1 MSEKIFNYFD
11 HYESVVLRG
20 RSMRTDSDSPT
31 QSRAADAISKWP
43 SHLVIVRHAE
53 SERNIWKEIATAKG
67 ELVYGGEVRDMDVPL
82 TPDGERQAVATGEG
96 LVVEHKFDRVFVSPF
111 KRTMET
117 ARLMIEQFPHPVD
130 VTEDERLRE
139 IDFGVL
145 DGLTKHGIAHF
156 HPEEKE
162 RRAKLGKYHHRPP
175 AGENYPDVA
184 LRLHS
189 FLGTLTREAA
199 GESVLVVC
207 HGVVL
212 LIFRKLLER
221 LSEQQVLTID
231 RDKAQEVRNCSVT
244 HYEFDPNAGTNGKL
258 ILRDFNRVYYS
269 EQSKPKPTSESE
281 RRYEKLSE
289 EQKEVVLDD
298 LRAWM
303 EQGLMQPEIKPSIL
317 GVGPDRFAC
326 CGNKFNGNPLPEFCA
341 ISWNLLD
348 CFATAVISAP
358 DLQFSAVPLLV
369 RCRLGE
375 EQRILKLHLVALL
388 TDNENI
394 QPMVMTERC
403 QVWIGSYL
411 RPLAKAKG
419 IELGNIHWDR
429 SGPHLFFSVEYPGKM
444 VRRKVAGLGESGPGG
459 KACWPEC
466 ELALGAISSSMRLR
480 AKQSVDLI
488 STDLE
493 GYVQ

>member
-1 MSEKIFNYFD
+1 M
-11 HYESVVLRG
+11 
-20 RSMRTDSDSPT
+20 
-31 QSRAADAISKWP
+31 
-43 SHLVIVRHAE
+43 
-53 SERNIWKEIATAKG
+53 
-67 ELVYGGEVRDMDVPL
+67 
-82 TPDGERQAVATGEG
+82 
-96 LVVEHKFDRVFVSPF
+96 
-111 KRTMET
+111 
-117 ARLMIEQFPHPVD
+117 
-130 VTEDERLRE
+130 
-139 IDFGVL
+139 
-145 DGLTKHGIAHF
+145 
-156 HPEEKE
+156 
-162 RRAKLGKYHHRPP
+162 
-175 AGENYPDVA
+175 
-184 LRLHS
+184 
-189 FLGTLTREAA
+189 
-199 GESVLVVC
+199 
-207 HGVVL
+207 
-212 LIFRKLLER
+212 
-221 LSEQQVLTID
+221 
-231 RDKAQEVRNCSVT
+231 T
-244 HYEFDPNAGTNGKL
+244 HYEFDPSAGTNGKL

-269 EQSKPKPTSESE
+269 QQSQPKPTNESE

-289 EQKEVVLDD
+289 EQKKAVLDD

-303 EQGLMQPEIKPSIL
+303 EQGLMDPEIKPSIL

-326 CGNKFNGNPLPEFCA
+326 WGNKFDGNPLPEFCA

-388 TDNENI
+388 TENENI

-444 VRRKVAGLGESGPGG
+444 VRRKVAGLGESGPDG

-466 ELALGAISSSMRLR
+466 ELAVGAISSSMRLR

>member
-1 MSEKIFNYFD
+1 
-11 HYESVVLRG
+11 
-20 RSMRTDSDSPT
+20 MRTDSDSLT

-82 TPDGERQAVATGEG
+82 TPDGERQAVATGKG

-111 KRTMET
+111 RRTIET
-117 ARLMIEQFPHPVD
+117 ARLMIEQFPNAEVI
-130 VTEDERLRE
+130 EDERLRE

-156 HPEEKE
+156 HPEEKD

-175 AGENYPDVA
+175 AGEDYPDVA

-189 FLGTLTREAA
+189 FLGTLARETA

-207 HGVVL
+207 HSVVV

-221 LSEQQVLTID
+221 LSEQQLLTID

-244 HYEFDPNAGTNGKL
+244 HYEFDPSAGMKGKL

-269 EQSKPKPTSESE
+269 LKMPEQSKPKPTNESD
-281 RRYEKLSE
+281 RIDQKLSPE
-289 EQKEVVLDD
+289 AWDQVLDD

-317 GVGPDRFAC
+317 GIGPDRFSC
-326 CGNKFNGNPLPEFCA
+326 WGNRFDGNPLPEFCS

-348 CFATAVISAP
+348 CFATGVISVP

-375 EQRILKLHLVALL
+375 EQGILKLHLVALL

-403 QVWIGSYL
+403 QVWLGTHL

-419 IELGNIHWDR
+419 IELGNIYWDR

-444 VRRKVAGLGESGPGG
+444 VRRKVAGLGESGPDG

-493 GYVQ
+493 GHVQ